1 MKTPRTPGQHPDSPS
16 RKSGNDAGTIAG
28 PQPPECPYELLDDL
42 AEFVEYVQSLAHIA
56 SQFDDDCDFDLEMSD
71 IEPVLTKVYNEA
83 CNLLSRV
90 RVAEGSG

>member
-56 SQFDDDCDFDLEMSD
+56 SQFDDDCDFDLEMSC
-71 IEPVLTKVYNEA
+71 KSA
-83 CNLLSRV
+83 CKTDQVGGVIGVQN
-90 RVAEGSG
+90 